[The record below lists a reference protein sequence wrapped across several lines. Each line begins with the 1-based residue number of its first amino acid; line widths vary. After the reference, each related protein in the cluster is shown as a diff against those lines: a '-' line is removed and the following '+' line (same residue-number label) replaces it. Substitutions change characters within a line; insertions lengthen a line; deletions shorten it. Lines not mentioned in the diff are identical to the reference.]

1 MNYLIEVKGANVSRE
16 IVGSLKDALSV
27 AAGCLEDGYQVS
39 ISPTPLRATARNS
52 AACQAFIQVGQM
64 DMFDRPVLRL
74 VS

>member
-27 AAGCLEDGYQVS
+27 AANCLEEGYQVS
-39 ISPTPLRATARNS
+39 ISSIPFLVTARNS